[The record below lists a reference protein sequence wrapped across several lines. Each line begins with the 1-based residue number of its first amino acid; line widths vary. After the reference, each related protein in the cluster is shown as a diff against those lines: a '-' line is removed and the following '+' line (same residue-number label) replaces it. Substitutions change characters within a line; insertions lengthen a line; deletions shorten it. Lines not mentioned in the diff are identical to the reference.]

1 MKHWKVTFEV
11 YRDAGNELKTIDV
24 EAGTKKLAATR
35 AMIAINKIE
44 GYGDLFKKI
53 QNIEEV
59 I

>member
-1 MKHWKVTFEV
+1 MKRWKVTFEV
-11 YRDAGNELKTIDV
+11 YRDLGHELKTINV

-35 AMIAINKIE
+35 AMISINKIE
-44 GYGDLFKKI
+44 GYSELFKKI